1 MTKRIILTGDLEV
14 SMITVIPIMLLTE
27 VEIEEEISTQATE
40 VIAAVVRDHT
50 MTDRTTIRK
59 KTLGSSGVVNLL
71 IKLKVVEMIT
81 VAVAKAIQAFSC
93 PIFHL
98 LTTKKI
104 WRNYLEKSVSNHK
117 KLSFCSMVME
127 SLSVQA
133 S

>member
-1 MTKRIILTGDLEV
+1 
-14 SMITVIPIMLLTE
+14 MITVIPIMLLTE

-40 VIAAVVRDHT
+40 VIEAVVRDHT
-50 MTDRTTIRK
+50 MTEITTIRK

-81 VAVAKAIQAFSC
+81 VVVAKAIQAFLSL
-93 PIFHL
+93 IFHL

-104 WRNYLEKSVSNHK
+104 WRNYLKKSVSNHK
-117 KLSFCSMVME
+117 KLSFYLIAME

-133 S
+133 L